1 MPVIT
6 VSGPALSLEKK
17 RELVK
22 DLTEAASKIMDIPKE
37 AFVVLVS
44 ENPQENVG
52 VGGMLLA
59 DKKHDCSGESPSE
72 KPKRGGCRRKKTEA

>member
-22 DLTEAASKIMDIPKE
+22 DLTEAANKIMDIPKE

-59 DKKHDCSGESPSE
+59 DKKQDCSGEAPAG